1 MLAAGAGRADR
12 QRDARRATW
21 LVRLKY
27 GGVDPAGSGWCG
39 RWRPPSTPRW
49 PTAEPGGTLYVL
61 PTYTA
66 MLELRAELA
75 RRGLVAPFWED

>member
-1 MLAAGAGRADR
+1 M
-12 QRDARRATW
+12 

-27 GGVDPAGSGWCG
+27 GGVDPA
-39 RWRPPSTPRW
+39 RVRLARPL
-49 PTAEPGGTLYVL
+49 ADAFDAALAEVEPGGTLYVL

>member
-1 MLAAGAGRADR
+1 M
-12 QRDARRATW
+12 

-27 GGVDPAGSGWCG
+27 AGRDPAAVAL
-39 RWRPPSTPRW
+39 RRPIADALDDALAAVP
-49 PTAEPGGTLYVL
+49 PGGTLFVL

-75 RRGLVAPFWED
+75 QRGLVAAFWED